1 MIRRLRML
9 YKKII
14 AGTLVA
20 TTLMTVAPITSFASA
35 AGKTSTLI
43 QTQDSKVETN
53 QSGEVTTQGVRKTAL
68 IYALRYGG
76 DLLGKLL
83 SNLSKKNGDYVKKY
97 ADDIADALE
106 RFENSIES
114 NLIDFMYFKLDIP
127 LSASRS
133 IAWAIMQIIG

>member
-1 MIRRLRML
+1 LGL
-9 YKKII
+9 PQK
-14 AGTLVA
+14 
-20 TTLMTVAPITSFASA
+20 
-35 AGKTSTLI
+35 
-43 QTQDSKVETN
+43 QDSKVETN
-53 QSGEVTTQGVRKTAL
+53 QSGEVTTQGVKKTAL

-97 ADDIADALE
+97 SDDLADALE

-127 LSASRS
+127 ISAARS